1 MKKFVIAATLA
12 SFATVSNAATLTT
25 DAENAILT
33 ALMDEYKATAT
44 YEALI
49 DQYGTNTPFSKII
62 KAEERHSDALI
73 KLLVKYDVEVP
84 TNPYLDGT
92 MPLDPLPSS
101 LVAAYEAGIEGELA
115 NIALYQDDLLPAV
128 EAYPDITKVFTNLM
142 SASQDKHLPT
152 FENCVDGTCDSRHA
166 NATHGQQKQG
176 HGQGNG
182 HGGAGS
188 KGGNS
193 NNGKGRK

>member
-166 NATHGQQKQG
+166 NATHGQQKQA
-176 HGQGNG
+176 NG
-182 HGGAGS
+182 HGGAGG

-193 NNGKGRK
+193 HSGKGRK

>member
-62 KAEERHSDALI
+62 KA
-73 KLLVKYDVEVP
+73 
-84 TNPYLDGT
+84 
-92 MPLDPLPSS
+92 
-101 LVAAYEAGIEGELA
+101 
-115 NIALYQDDLLPAV
+115 
-128 EAYPDITKVFTNLM
+128 
-142 SASQDKHLPT
+142 
-152 FENCVDGTCDSRHA
+152 
-166 NATHGQQKQG
+166 
-176 HGQGNG
+176 
-182 HGGAGS
+182 
-188 KGGNS
+188 
-193 NNGKGRK
+193 

>member
-25 DAENAILT
+25 DAANAILT

-128 EAYPDITKVFTNLM
+128 EAYPDVTKVFTNLM

-152 FENCVDGTCDSRHA
+152 FENCVDGTCDSLHA

-176 HGQGNG
+176 RGQGNG

-193 NNGKGRK
+193 HNGKGRR